1 MKRITKSIT
10 VLLLTLGMLFSLSA
24 CGNSAKDSGSGSSKD
39 SKTEKTDVR
48 IAYFPNITHTQAL
61 VMKNQGKLEE
71 RWKDTCN
78 VSWTSFNAGP
88 AEMEA
93 IFAGEIDLGYIG
105 PVPALSANVKSNGD
119 VKIIS
124 NTTNAGAVLLIRKDS
139 GIKSVKDLAGKKVAV
154 PQLGNTQHLCL
165 LNLLSE
171 NGLKTTDQGGDVT
184 VNASSNA
191 DILNLMDNGS
201 VDAALVPEPWGTTI
215 ENNGSSEVLLDYDE
229 VFLEGKYPT
238 AVVVASQDF
247 IDEHPDLVADFL
259 KTHEEATLYINENA
273 EEAQKIVNT
282 EIEGT
287 TGKALDEAVIKSAFN
302 RMNVSEVLNSDAIMK
317 FAEISKEEGFINKV
331 PEEDD
336 VFKTE
341 FN

>member
-24 CGNSAKDSGSGSSKD
+24 CGNSGKDSGKD
-39 SKTEKTDVR
+39 GKGGETDVR

-184 VNASSNA
+184 INASSNA

-215 ENNGSSEVLLDYDE
+215 ENNGSSEVLLDYNE
-229 VFLEGKYPT
+229 VFLGGEYPT

-247 IDEHPDLVADFL
+247 IDEHPDIVADFL
-259 KTHEEATLYINENA
+259 KAHEEATLYINENA
-273 EEAQKIVNT
+273 EESQKIVNT
-282 EIEGT
+282 EIEST
-287 TGKALDEAVIKSAFN
+287 TGKALDEEVIKSAFN
-302 RMNVSEVLNSDAIMK
+302 RMKVSETLSNDAIMK
-317 FAEISKEEGFINKV
+317 FAEISKNEGFINKV
-331 PEEDD
+331 PEEND
-336 VFKTE
+336 VFKTK
-341 FN
+341 FD

>member
-24 CGNSAKDSGSGSSKD
+24 CGNSGKNSGKDGKG
-39 SKTEKTDVR
+39 EKTDVR

-184 VNASSNA
+184 INASSNA

-215 ENNGSSEVLLDYDE
+215 ENNGSSEVLLDYNE
-229 VFLEGKYPT
+229 VFLGGEYPT

-247 IDEHPDLVADFL
+247 IDEHPDIVADFL
-259 KTHEEATLYINENA
+259 KAHEEATLYINENA
-273 EEAQKIVNT
+273 EESQKIVNT
-282 EIEGT
+282 EIEST
-287 TGKALDEAVIKSAFN
+287 TGKALDEEVIKSAFN
-302 RMNVSEVLNSDAIMK
+302 RMKVSETLSNDAIMK
-317 FAEISKEEGFINKV
+317 FAEISKNEGFINKV

-336 VFKTE
+336 VFKTK
-341 FN
+341 FD

>member
-1 MKRITKSIT
+1 MKNLCKKIVTGILITSICAC
-10 VLLLTLGMLFSLSA
+10 MAA
-24 CGNSAKDSGSGSSKD
+24 CGANEKESSQ
-39 SKTEKTDVR
+39 SSRKTDVR

-184 VNASSNA
+184 INASSNA

-215 ENNGSSEVLLDYDE
+215 ENNGSSEVLLDYNE
-229 VFLEGKYPT
+229 VFLGGEYPT

-247 IDEHPDLVADFL
+247 IDEHPDIVADFL
-259 KTHEEATLYINENA
+259 KAHEEATLYINENA
-273 EEAQKIVNT
+273 EESQKIVNT
-282 EIEGT
+282 EIEST
-287 TGKALDEAVIKSAFN
+287 TGKALDEEVIKSAFN
-302 RMNVSEVLNSDAIMK
+302 RMKVSETLSNDAIMK
-317 FAEISKEEGFINKV
+317 FAEISKNEGFINKV

-336 VFKTE
+336 VFKTK
-341 FN
+341 FD

>member
-1 MKRITKSIT
+1 MKRNKKIIALFLT
-10 VLLLTLGMLFSLSA
+10 VGMLLSLTA
-24 CGNSAKDSGSGSSKD
+24 CGSGKDNKN
-39 SKTEKTDVR
+39 EKTDVR

-61 VMKNQGKLEE
+61 VMKNQKTLEE

-105 PVPALSANVKSNGD
+105 PVPALSANVKSDGD

-124 NTTNAGAVLLIRKDS
+124 NATNAGAVLLKRKDS
-139 GIKSVKDLAGKKVAV
+139 GIESVKDLAGKKVAV

-171 NGLKTTDQGGDVT
+171 NGLKTTDKGGDVT

-191 DILNLMDNGS
+191 DILNLIDNGS

-215 ENNGSSEVLLDYDE
+215 EKNGNAEILLDYDQ
-229 VFLEGKYPT
+229 VFLEGDYPT
-238 AVVVASQDF
+238 AVVIASEDF
-247 IDEHPDLVADFL
+247 IEDHPDLVQDFL
-259 KTHEEATLYINENA
+259 KAHEDATLYINENT
-273 EEAQKIVNT
+273 EDAQKIVNT

-287 TGKALDEAVIKSAFN
+287 TGKSLADDVIKSAFN
-302 RMNVSEVLNSDAIMK
+302 RMKVTETLNSDAIMQ
-317 FAEISKEEGFINKV
+317 FATISKDEGFIDEI

-336 VFKTE
+336 VFKTK
-341 FN
+341 FD

>member
-24 CGNSAKDSGSGSSKD
+24 CGNSGKDSGKD
-39 SKTEKTDVR
+39 GKGGKTDVR

-215 ENNGSSEVLLDYDE
+215 ENNGSSEVLLDYNE
-229 VFLEGKYPT
+229 VFLGGEYPT

-247 IDEHPDLVADFL
+247 IDEHPDIVADFL
-259 KTHEEATLYINENA
+259 KAHEEATLYINENA
-273 EEAQKIVNT
+273 EESQKIVNT
-282 EIEGT
+282 EIEST
-287 TGKALDEAVIKSAFN
+287 TGKALDEEVIKSAFN
-302 RMNVSEVLNSDAIMK
+302 RMKVSEALSNDAIMK
-317 FAEISKEEGFINKV
+317 FAEISKNEGFINKV

-336 VFKTE
+336 VFKTK
-341 FN
+341 FD